1 MCDVSFFSRA
11 HLVEHC
17 HKLTSMGHV
26 TDEIL
31 HQLIFI
37 SSRVDFRCLQLYKLS
52 ALWLC
57 CTLGLGREKLHFQSV
72 CSILNLENL
81 QSQYSFFIASSHGK
95 FKSLHGRKSCL
106 WAQ

>member
-37 SSRVDFRCLQLYKLS
+37 SSPSRLS
-52 ALWLC
+52 LP
-57 CTLGLGREKLHFQSV
+57 TTIQVV
-72 CSILNLENL
+72 CSLVVL
-81 QSQYSFFIASSHGK
+81 YAGA
-95 FKSLHGRKSCL
+95 G
-106 WAQ
+106 A